1 MAVEAGE
8 IVEKVLELLVGV
20 DWPEGDEDKCEAL
33 GKAWEHAATE
43 LGKVAG
49 DLAAAVNK
57 LNAAN
62 EGKGMEAFLR
72 MWDKLSKG
80 EKAFFPALEAASK
93 ALGGAAD
100 DTSDTIYATKIEF
113 VTMATIQGAAIL
125 AQIAAAPIT
134 LGITAGTAAA
144 STAALRFSFMQV
156 LRRMLG
162 RIEASM
168 VRRLLK
174 NVALEALSE
183 VRDDIISQF
192 IHMTWGSQDGYSIKQ
207 TALAAGGGAAGGLAA
222 IGVNGLGKKVFGEGA
237 ESGIRGVT
245 TSLASNVSAEVA
257 GTVATG
263 GPVNWETFASGG
275 LGGATDHA
283 ASKAGDR
290 VSNAFDVPNIG
301 TPNLGAGGNLGG
313 NRIDSTLNPDRGGS
327 GNGGGNAGSSGGSNG
342 SNGSGGSHNSNGS
355 NGSNG
360 STGSNGSNGGPG
372 GNQSGGSPHS
382 NSGNSGG
389 NSGGHSG
396 GDSANSGGNSGNSVG
411 NSGNTGN
418 TGGNSG
424 GDHRPA
430 HAPVATQSASTAPP
444 PTADAS
450 TAPSAP
456 APGAPAHNG
465 GPTQNTTTY
474 VQAPPPGGGPGG
486 VPAGGSPAASGS
498 PHGGGGVQTANAAT
512 GAPAATGPSSAGS
525 TSGSGPSPSGPGS
538 AATNVSATTTAAVTG
553 TAAAGAGNSH
563 PGAGSATTGNSGAG
577 NGSTAANNA
586 ASGPTATRPAGA
598 STNSVPGQGTS
609 PNHNAS
615 SSGSPD
621 TTNRIP
627 GQRTEGSRT
636 PDRPNTSPDTTPHTD
651 HRPDSAT
658 DPTSD
663 RTTDPKPDTR
673 PDTHTEPGPDPTT
686 DARPDSD
693 ARPDTTPET
702 RPDSTPDTSPD
713 TRPDPTGDATPDSR
727 PDPTSGTTPDAR
739 PDPTGNTTP
748 DTRPDP
754 GGDVTPDGRP
764 DATPDTRPDP
774 AGEPVRDGSPDPD
787 GEAAPGARPDA
798 TPDSQRGTDLSA
810 DPSAD
815 AYTGD
820 ASPRPARD
828 ASPTRD
834 DSDGGVTVLHLPP
847 VGPQR
852 GTSIIPAPAGRFGDA
867 LDGLGN
873 RVRNLFGRGPDASP
887 NVAPDTDPTTDPGPN
902 PGPFRLSSDSG
913 TTYDSTPYG
922 NSRPASTRP
931 DSPQNPAG
939 PLADRPPLN
948 DGRPLYET
956 GGLMP
961 PSARDRSALVDA
973 VPRTSDGAPVVHP
986 DPRVDGWLPLQNDGG
1001 IDVPGRANNCM
1012 DGVLAFG
1019 NTWFG
1024 RPEVAAPRIPG
1035 ENGGETRAPERAQR
1049 EIGGNWT
1056 PLGRRPDGST
1066 DIAGAYGEIEARLR
1080 DAGPGALT
1088 YIVTSR
1094 PTEPRIQPDGTIETG
1109 RVSHA
1114 WAAVNVDGDVLWV
1127 DPQSGEVM
1135 PEPYPGQNR
1144 VWALPVDAN
1153 AQPIDMSV
1161 PATTHPADP
1170 TPDPTG
1176 QPNPARPAADST
1188 TPTTP
1193 DHHTD
1198 TPDTTPEPSADT
1210 TPKSPRTEPNP
1221 TTDSTP
1227 DARPDSTPDA
1237 RPKQET
1243 DTDSDVAPDTHPDA
1257 EPDTAPDTRPDAKPD
1272 PTSEVTP
1279 DSDPRQDTTPDPSPD
1294 RTPDRHSET
1303 APTGD
1308 GAPTPDTNTDPTSDR
1323 DATPTPD
1330 PATEPDPASHPAP
1343 DATPAPVRDGS
1354 GDTTVDATPQ
1364 PGGPLTTTPPRA
1376 PVRPDHTGPF
1386 RNTLQSLGDRMRGL
1400 LGRGPDIDTG
1410 PNHPGP
1416 AAPPFQGGPFH
1427 QNPNTPSPYNGTP
1440 YGNTPVANNPYAQPM
1455 PHHAP
1460 PPRPGGPMAG
1470 RPPLSAGRPF
1480 NQPGGLL
1487 PPTWSDVSALNNAV
1501 PRHPDGTPVVHPDPR
1516 QGRWFRLQNDGGHQ
1530 VPGRG
1535 INCLDGVLAFGN
1547 TWFGRPEVSAARVPG
1562 ENGGETNGMRRA
1574 EQETGAPWNR
1584 LDLNPDGSSSPG
1596 AAFARIDAA
1605 LRTSGPGSISYI
1617 VTEWPPRN
1625 EVQPDGSVRV
1635 ARSSHAW
1642 AAINVGGDIL
1652 WIDPQTNQ
1660 IMNLPHPNA
1669 ITVSAIT
1676 LDPNARPVP
1685 MTAPP
1690 VTQPVAPPPPPVPP
1704 APHFQTMQ
1712 PGPYAHQ
1719 QQPPP
1724 PAPFTHEPVVQPN
1737 PYTRQQQPGPYN
1749 QPGPHTQQPV
1759 QASPYTQQPPVQPV
1773 PHNQQPIQPGPVHP
1787 TPPHN
1792 QQPFQTGPVHPAPP
1806 HNQQPVQPG
1815 PVHPAPHHP
1824 QPFRTGPVHPAPPH
1838 NQQPFQTGPVHP
1850 APHNQQPVQT
1860 GPVDPGSH
1868 VPNPGQSGPNPNP
1881 NPNPTPAP
1889 TPATPPPP
1897 PRHTQANP
1905 PGPIDTTPPLAPPM
1919 QANPRPLGEPATTAS
1934 PTGDR
1939 PTTHDGRRDDI
1950 EREVGDF
1957 MATRPA
1963 AENFDPNAAPNAN
1976 SPSSP
1981 ITSPAPNPNPPKPD
1995 DVRGGQSPYDLGV
2008 TRDPSFMADR
2018 ANLTWDTH
2026 RGDAEFE
2033 MPQSARSNNPHPDT
2047 GAPPRNNLNRA
2058 TIRRMFDASGIDA
2071 LVNHPNPDE
2080 LTSAERQAR
2089 DEFDRLLR
2097 GTDARLLTG
2106 SDLAQ
2111 RMNDLALRGR
2121 DMTGAPRYPIN
2132 SGYAGQIVHF
2142 ASPTLDNHFPD
2153 GVYINLQGYPDFTTY
2168 AVRTINLPHTVVAP
2182 PKRSDFPP
2190 GPDGTKKFKE
2200 ARQEAN
2206 DDQRKLDIRQAN
2218 AEFRNDP
2225 MWAGVRPGRSAP
2237 GYVWHHVEGTRTMML
2252 IPFAVHYA
2260 VKHHGGIASA
2270 MAPDPASGNPGV
2282 QP

>member
-237 ESGIRGVT
+237 ESGIKGVT

-290 VSNAFDVPNIG
+290 VSNAFNVPNIG
-301 TPNLGAGGNLGG
+301 TPNLGAGGNVGG
-313 NRIDSTLNPDRGGS
+313 NRIDSTLNPDHGGS
-327 GNGGGNAGSSGGSNG
+327 GNGGRNEGSSGG
-342 SNGSGGSHNSNGS
+342 SNGSGGSHNSNGP
-355 NGSNG
+355 NGSN
-360 STGSNGSNGGPG
+360 GSNGSNGGTG
-372 GNQSGGSPHS
+372 GNQGGGSPHN
-382 NSGNSGG
+382 NSGNPGG

-396 GDSANSGGNSGNSVG
+396 GDSGNSGSNSGHSGGNSGNA
-411 NSGNTGN
+411 GN

-444 PTADAS
+444 PTADTS

-456 APGAPAHNG
+456 AQGAPAHSG
-465 GPTQNTTTY
+465 GPAQNTTTY
-474 VQAPPPGGGPGG
+474 VQAPPPGGGQPGG
-486 VPAGGSPAASGS
+486 VPAPAGAPAGGSPAVNGAPAVGGS

-512 GAPAATGPSSAGS
+512 GAPAAAGPSSAGS
-525 TSGSGPSPSGPGS
+525 MSSGGPSPSGPGS
-538 AATNVSATTTAAVTG
+538 TTTNVSAATTAAATG
-553 TAAAGAGNSH
+553 TTAAGTGNTN
-563 PGAGSATTGNSGAG
+563 PGPGSTATGNSGVG
-577 NGSTAANNA
+577 NGSTTANNA
-586 ASGPTATRPAGA
+586 ASGPATTRPAGA
-598 STNSVPGQGTS
+598 PTNSVAGQGAS
-609 PNHNAS
+609 PNHNAP

-627 GQRTEGSRT
+627 GQRTEGSGT
-636 PDRPNTSPDTTPHTD
+636 PDRPNASPDTTPHTD
-651 HRPDSAT
+651 HRPDSTT
-658 DPTSD
+658 DPTPD
-663 RTTDPKPDTR
+663 RTTDPKPDT
-673 PDTHTEPGPDPTT
+673 HTEPGPNPTT
-686 DARPDSD
+686 DAHPDSD
-693 ARPDTTPET
+693 ARPDPTPET
-702 RPDSTPDTSPD
+702 RQDSTPDPSPD
-713 TRPDPTGDATPDSR
+713 TRPDPTGE
-727 PDPTSGTTPDAR
+727 
-739 PDPTGNTTP
+739 TTP
-748 DTRPDP
+748 DTPPDP
-754 GGDVTPDGRP
+754 DREAATDTRP
-764 DATPDTRPDP
+764 DATPDP
-774 AGEPVRDGSPDPD
+774 
-787 GEAAPGARPDA
+787 
-798 TPDSQRGTDLSA
+798 QRGIDLSA

-815 AYTGD
+815 SHSGD
-820 ASPRPARD
+820 ASPRPGQN

-834 DSDGGVTVLHLPP
+834 GSDGGVTVLHLPP

-852 GTSIIPAPAGRFGDA
+852 GTSIGPAPAGRFGDA
-867 LDGLGN
+867 LDGFGN

-887 NVAPDTDPTTDPGPN
+887 NVAPDTGPTTDPGPN
-902 PGPFRLSSDSG
+902 PGPFRPSYDSG
-913 TTYDSTPYG
+913 TTYDATPYG

-931 DSPQNPAG
+931 YSPRNPAG

-961 PSARDRSALVDA
+961 PSARDQSALVDA
-973 VPRTSDGAPVVHP
+973 VPRTSDGTPVVHP

-1056 PLGRRPDGST
+1056 PLGQRPDGST
-1066 DIAGAYGEIEARLR
+1066 DVAGAYGEIEARLR
-1080 DAGPGALT
+1080 DEGPGALT

-1094 PTEPRIQPDGTIETG
+1094 PTEPRIHPDGTIETG

-1135 PEPYPGQNR
+1135 PEPYPDQIR

-1153 AQPIDMSV
+1153 ARPIDMSA
-1161 PATTHPADP
+1161 PPTTRPADP
-1170 TPDPTG
+1170 TPDPAG
-1176 QPNPARPAADST
+1176 QPNPAHPDADST
-1188 TPTTP
+1188 KPTTP
-1193 DHHTD
+1193 DHPTDAPD
-1198 TPDTTPEPSADT
+1198 TPSDAE
-1210 TPKSPRTEPNP
+1210 
-1221 TTDSTP
+1221 P
-1227 DARPDSTPDA
+1227 DARPDT
-1237 RPKQET
+1237 
-1243 DTDSDVAPDTHPDA
+1243 
-1257 EPDTAPDTRPDAKPD
+1257 KPD
-1272 PTSEVTP
+1272 PTPEVTP
-1279 DSDPRQDTTPDPSPD
+1279 DSDPRQDTAPDPSPNP
-1294 RTPDRHSET
+1294 TPDRHTEA
-1303 APTGD
+1303 APDGD
-1308 GAPTPDTNTDPTSDR
+1308 GTPTPEANTDPSPDR

-1330 PATEPDPASHPAP
+1330 PAGDPDPASHPTP
-1343 DATPAPVRDGS
+1343 DATPVPVRDGN
-1354 GDTTVDATPQ
+1354 GDATVDAAPQ
-1364 PGGPLTTTPPRA
+1364 PGGPLTTTPPGA

-1400 LGRGPDIDTG
+1400 LGRAPDIDTG

-1416 AAPPFQGGPFH
+1416 AAPPFQGGGPFH

-1440 YGNTPVANNPYAQPM
+1440 YGNAPVANNPYAQPM

-1460 PPRPGGPMAG
+1460 PLTSGGPMAG

-1501 PRHPDGTPVVHPDPR
+1501 PRRPDGTPVVHPDPR

-1535 INCLDGVLAFGN
+1535 VNCLDGVLAFGN
-1547 TWFGRPEVSAARVPG
+1547 TWFGRPEVSAARIPG

-1584 LDLNPDGSSSPG
+1584 LDLNPDGSSNPG

-1635 ARSSHAW
+1635 VRSSHAW

-1690 VTQPVAPPPPPVPP
+1690 VTQPVAPPPQPQPHNQQQPPVNPYTQHQPPPVQPNPYMQPPPVPP

-1712 PGPYAHQ
+1712 PGPY
-1719 QQPPP
+1719 
-1724 PAPFTHEPVVQPN
+1724 
-1737 PYTRQQQPGPYN
+1737 N
-1749 QPGPHTQQPV
+1749 QPGPHIQQPV
-1759 QASPYTQQPPVQPV
+1759 QPNPYTQQPPVQPAP
-1773 PHNQQPIQPGPVHP
+1773 PHTQQPIQPGPVQP
-1787 TPPHN
+1787 TPPHT
-1792 QQPFQTGPVHPAPP
+1792 QQPFQTGPVHPEPP
-1806 HNQQPVQPG
+1806 HNRQPIQPG

-1824 QPFRTGPVHPAPPH
+1824 QPFQTGPVHPAPPH

-1850 APHNQQPVQT
+1850 HNQQPFRT

-1868 VPNPGQSGPNPNP
+1868 VPNPVRSGPNPNP
-1881 NPNPTPAP
+1881 NPAP

-1919 QANPRPLGEPATTAS
+1919 RANPRPLGEPATTAS

-1939 PTTHDGRRDDI
+1939 PTTHDGRRDDV

-1963 AENFDPNAAPNAN
+1963 AENFDPNAAPSVN
-1976 SPSSP
+1976 STTPP
-1981 ITSPAPNPNPPKPD
+1981 TTSPTPNPNPPKPD
-1995 DVRGGQSPYDLGV
+1995 DVRGGQSPYDLDV
-2008 TRDPSFMADR
+2008 ARDPSFMADR

-2033 MPQSARSNNPHPDT
+2033 MPQSVRSNNPHPDT

-2097 GTDARLLTG
+2097 GADGRLLTG
-2106 SDLAQ
+2106 PDLAQ